1 MIEFNNVSMKYKTND
16 VLALD
21 KVSVRIDDGEFVFIV
36 GASGAGKSSFL
47 NVIMGQERVD
57 SGTVIVG
64 PYNLTKIKKKE
75 LPYLRRM
82 LGIVF
87 QDFRLIPKMTV
98 YDNVAFALRVIG
110 IGERIIRK
118 RVRYVLRLVDL
129 SAKAKCLPNQL
140 STGERQRV
148 AIARALVNNPGVI
161 IADEPTGNLDPVL
174 SGEIMSL
181 FDKINALGATV
192 VVVTHDLELVH
203 QFDHRIVTIEN
214 GKIISDVPSNA
225 AYHKLQSQKEEISRQ
240 LSSVSDQPQFPAAQ
254 PAVTA
259 EFAHE
264 EPEVIVPQEDAPQTE
279 PAESVQVLEQ
289 PALDPSLS
297 ADEMIAAFSAEQ
309 TQPAEEQPAQ
319 TDTSEAGAAAEP
331 LPVHE
336 RFSVEDEEILDDAA
350 DETAETEGDPDGE

>member
-1 MIEFNNVSMKYKTND
+1 MIEFKEVSMKYKTND

-21 KVSVRIDDGEFVFIV
+21 HVSVRIDDGEFVFIV

-110 IGERIIRK
+110 VGERIIRK

-214 GKIISDVPSNA
+214 GRIISDVASNT
-225 AYHKLQSQKEEISRQ
+225 AYQRIQAQREDIARKLA
-240 LSSVSDQPQFPAAQ
+240 SVPDPQPMPAPQ
-254 PAVTA
+254 PEVPVVVPTEAVEQT
-259 EFAHE
+259 E
-264 EPEVIVPQEDAPQTE
+264 EPTL
-279 PAESVQVLEQ
+279 LEQ
-289 PALDPSLS
+289 PAIDPSLS
-297 ADEMIAAFSAEQ
+297 ADEMIATLS
-309 TQPAEEQPAQ
+309 
-319 TDTSEAGAAAEP
+319 SEMNAGAQQMQTPDAVSDAQGATEM
-331 LPVHE
+331 
-336 RFSVEDEEILDDAA
+336 FIVEEEVQVEQVVVI
-350 DETAETEGDPDGE
+350 EEETEAQADGE

>member
-1 MIEFNNVSMKYKTND
+1 MIEFKNVSMKYKTNS

-21 KVSVRIDDGEFVFIV
+21 DVSVRINDGEFVFIV

-47 NVIMGQERVD
+47 NVIMGQEKVD
-57 SGTVIVG
+57 TGTVIVG
-64 PYNLTKIKKKE
+64 PYNLSKMRKKQ

-110 IGERIIRK
+110 LGERIIRK
-118 RVRYVLRLVDL
+118 RVRYVLKLVDL
-129 SAKAKCLPNQL
+129 SAKAKNLPNQL

-148 AIARALVNNPGVI
+148 AIARALVNNPSYI

-214 GKIISDVPSNA
+214 GKI
-225 AYHKLQSQKEEISRQ
+225 
-240 LSSVSDQPQFPAAQ
+240 VSDMPSRAEQKKAKAEALAAQ
-254 PAVTA
+254 VREKQAQEAAEKRFAEMKAAQAAQAAMETA
-259 EFAHE
+259 AQEGESAAAQA
-264 EPEVIVPQEDAPQTE
+264 EPDAAAAPEDPGYAEPQTE
-279 PAESVQVLEQ
+279 QE
-289 PALDPSLS
+289 
-297 ADEMIAAFSAEQ
+297 
-309 TQPAEEQPAQ
+309 
-319 TDTSEAGAAAEP
+319 
-331 LPVHE
+331 
-336 RFSVEDEEILDDAA
+336 
-350 DETAETEGDPDGE
+350 EGDDNG

>member
-1 MIEFNNVSMKYKTND
+1 MIEFKNVSMKYKTNS

-21 KVSVRIDDGEFVFIV
+21 DVSVRIDDGEFVFIV

-47 NVIMGQERVD
+47 NVIMGQEKVD

-64 PYNLTKIKKKE
+64 PYNLSKIRKKQ

-87 QDFRLIPKMTV
+87 QDFRLIPKMSV

-110 IGERIIRK
+110 LGERVIRK
-118 RVRYVLRLVDL
+118 RVRYVLKLVDL
-129 SAKAKCLPNQL
+129 SPKAKNRPNQL

-148 AIARALVNNPGVI
+148 AIARALVNNPSYI

-214 GKIISDVPSNA
+214 GRI
-225 AYHKLQSQKEEISRQ
+225 
-240 LSSVSDQPQFPAAQ
+240 VSDMPSRAEQKKAKAEALAAQ
-254 PAVTA
+254 VREKQAQEAA
-259 EFAHE
+259 EKRFAE
-264 EPEVIVPQEDAPQTE
+264 MKAAQAAQEAQDAMAAQEDEATE
-279 PAESVQVLEQ
+279 
-289 PALDPSLS
+289 
-297 ADEMIAAFSAEQ
+297 
-309 TQPAEEQPAQ
+309 
-319 TDTSEAGAAAEP
+319 
-331 LPVHE
+331 
-336 RFSVEDEEILDDAA
+336 
-350 DETAETEGDPDGE
+350 ETAETFATAQQVASLAADEADEPAQTEAPAEELPVEQPEGKAGDDNG

>member
-1 MIEFNNVSMKYKTND
+1 MIEFKNVSMKYKTNS

-21 KVSVRIDDGEFVFIV
+21 DVSVRINDGEFVFIV

-47 NVIMGQERVD
+47 NVIMGQEKVD
-57 SGTVIVG
+57 TGTVIVG
-64 PYNLTKIKKKE
+64 PYNLSKMRKKQ

-110 IGERIIRK
+110 LGERIIRK
-118 RVRYVLRLVDL
+118 RVRYVLKLVDL
-129 SAKAKCLPNQL
+129 SAKAKNLPNQL

-148 AIARALVNNPGVI
+148 AIARALVNNPSYI

-214 GKIISDVPSNA
+214 GKI
-225 AYHKLQSQKEEISRQ
+225 
-240 LSSVSDQPQFPAAQ
+240 VSDMPSRAEQKKAKAEALAAQ
-254 PAVTA
+254 VREKQAQEAAEKRFAEMKAAQAAQAAMETA
-259 EFAHE
+259 AQEGELAAANA
-264 EPEVIVPQEDAPQTE
+264 EPDAAAAPEDPGYAEPQTE
-279 PAESVQVLEQ
+279 QE
-289 PALDPSLS
+289 
-297 ADEMIAAFSAEQ
+297 
-309 TQPAEEQPAQ
+309 
-319 TDTSEAGAAAEP
+319 
-331 LPVHE
+331 
-336 RFSVEDEEILDDAA
+336 
-350 DETAETEGDPDGE
+350 EGDDNG

>member
-1 MIEFNNVSMKYKTND
+1 MIEFKNVSMKYKTNS

-21 KVSVRIDDGEFVFIV
+21 DVSVRINDGEFVFIV

-47 NVIMGQERVD
+47 NVIMGQEKVD
-57 SGTVIVG
+57 TGTVIVG
-64 PYNLTKIKKKE
+64 PYNLSKMRKKQ

-110 IGERIIRK
+110 LGERIIRK
-118 RVRYVLRLVDL
+118 RVRYVLKLVDL
-129 SAKAKCLPNQL
+129 SAKAKNLPNQL

-148 AIARALVNNPGVI
+148 AIARALVNNPSYI

-214 GKIISDVPSNA
+214 GKI
-225 AYHKLQSQKEEISRQ
+225 
-240 LSSVSDQPQFPAAQ
+240 VSDMPSRAEQKKAKAEALAAQ
-254 PAVTA
+254 VREKQAQEAAEKRFAEMKAAQAAQAAMETA
-259 EFAHE
+259 AQEGESAAANA
-264 EPEVIVPQEDAPQTE
+264 EPDAAAAPEDPGYAEPQTE
-279 PAESVQVLEQ
+279 QE
-289 PALDPSLS
+289 
-297 ADEMIAAFSAEQ
+297 
-309 TQPAEEQPAQ
+309 
-319 TDTSEAGAAAEP
+319 
-331 LPVHE
+331 
-336 RFSVEDEEILDDAA
+336 
-350 DETAETEGDPDGE
+350 EGDDNG

>member
-1 MIEFNNVSMKYKTND
+1 MIEFKNVTMKYKTNGA
-16 VLALD
+16 VALD
-21 KVSVRIDDGEFVFIV
+21 NVSVKIDDGEFVFVV

-47 NVIMGQERVD
+47 NVIMGQEKVD
-57 SGTVIVG
+57 SGEVRVG
-64 PYNLTKIKKKE
+64 PYDLTKMKRRD

-110 IGERIIRK
+110 MGERKITK
-118 RVRYVLRLVDL
+118 RVRYVLKLVDL
-129 SAKAKCLPNQL
+129 SSKAKNFPNQL

-174 SGEIMSL
+174 SGDIMTL

-214 GKIISDVPSNA
+214 GKI
-225 AYHKLQSQKEEISRQ
+225 
-240 LSSVSDQPQFPAAQ
+240 VSDIPSRSKLRYAAK
-254 PAVTA
+254 P
-259 EFAHE
+259 
-264 EPEVIVPQEDAPQTE
+264 
-279 PAESVQVLEQ
+279 
-289 PALDPSLS
+289 
-297 ADEMIAAFSAEQ
+297 
-309 TQPAEEQPAQ
+309 QPAEVQQPVAPVAESRAEDNQ
-319 TDTSEAGAAAEP
+319 VSENAEKSDVTSQ
-331 LPVHE
+331 
-336 RFSVEDEEILDDAA
+336 EEIK
-350 DETAETEGDPDGE
+350 EGENDGE